1 MIRRLPLVIPATP
14 MGDGC
19 RYDTSNHDL
28 STVYDSNEDSLYAPK
43 QNGKENDSGL
53 NLTDNICD
61 PIILRNI
68 LEDICRDVV
77 YNMVY

>member
-1 MIRRLPLVIPATP
+1 MIRRFPLVIPATP

-53 NLTDNICD
+53 NLNTDI
-61 PIILRNI
+61 
-68 LEDICRDVV
+68 
-77 YNMVY
+77 